1 MGASQNDKQATS
13 LSDSH
18 KATYSDACIR
28 RIATLFAVE
37 KGVAKRSPVATLLA
51 TALGISTGVYC
62 SSDIGQVIHSWSSAL
77 ASNSQKFS
85 T

>member
-1 MGASQNDKQATS
+1 MGASQNDKQAAS

-37 KGVAKRSPVATLLA
+37 KGVAKRSPVATPVA
-51 TALGISTGVYC
+51 MDFDVATGVYC
-62 SSDIGQVIHSWSSAL
+62 SSVGLGFLI
-77 ASNSQKFS
+77 
-85 T
+85 